1 MSFRLTRR
9 SFLNS
14 TATVAG
20 AGIVAPLLSLP
31 ALAAPAA
38 AAAVVGQAAPAFSG
52 TNVDGAAVSLADY
65 KGKLV
70 VLEWTNHGCPFVR
83 KHYDSGNMQAVQA
96 EATKA
101 GAVWLTIISSAP
113 GEQGHVSPAD
123 AKARAASEKWAAT
136 TTILDPTGTIG
147 RAFGAKTTPHMYI
160 IGTDGTLLYDG
171 AIDDKPTA
179 DKADIPGSKN
189 YVRAALADIAAGRPV
204 AVSSTRAYG
213 CSVKYA
219 KTTA

>member
-1 MSFRLTRR
+1 MSLRLTRR

-14 TATVAG
+14 TAAVAG
-20 AGIVAPLLSLP
+20 AGIAAPLLSLP

-38 AAAVVGQAAPAFSG
+38 AIVGQAAPAFTG
-52 TNVDGAAVSLADY
+52 TNVDGATVSLADY

-70 VLEWTNHGCPFVR
+70 ILEWTNHGCPFVR
-83 KHYDSGNMQAVQA
+83 KHYDSGNMQAIQSD
-96 EATKA
+96 ATKA
-101 GAVWLTIISSAP
+101 GAIWLTIISSAA

-123 AKARAASEKWAAT
+123 AKSRAASEKWAASS
-136 TTILDPTGTIG
+136 TILDPSGTIG
-147 RAFGAKTTPHMYI
+147 RAYGAKTTPHMFI
-160 IGTDGTLLYDG
+160 IGQDGTLLYDG

-179 DKADIPGSKN
+179 EKADIPGSKN

-204 AVSSTRAYG
+204 SVSSSRAYG

-219 KTTA
+219 KVAT

>member
-1 MSFRLTRR
+1 MSLRLTRR
-9 SFLNS
+9 TFLNS
-14 TATVAG
+14 TAALAG
-20 AGIVAPLLSLP
+20 AGIVAPVLTLP
-31 ALAAPAA
+31 AFAAPA
-38 AAAVVGQAAPAFSG
+38 VGQAAPALTG
-52 TNVDGAAVSLADY
+52 MNVDGKTVSLADY

-83 KHYDSGNMQAVQA
+83 KHYDSGNMQAIQA

-123 AKARAASEKWAAT
+123 AKARAASEKWAAS
-136 TTILDPTGTIG
+136 TTILDPTGAIG
-147 RAFGAKTTPHMYI
+147 RAYAAKTTPHMFI

-179 DKADIPGSKN
+179 DKADIPGSQN
-189 YVRAALADIAAGRPV
+189 YVRAALTEIAAGKPV
-204 AVSSTRAYG
+204 STASTRAYG
-213 CSVKYA
+213 CAVKYA
-219 KTTA
+219 KASA

>member
-1 MSFRLTRR
+1 MSPRLTRR
-9 SFLNS
+9 TFLNS
-14 TATVAG
+14 TAIAAG
-20 AGIVAPLLSLP
+20 AGLAAPLLSLP
-31 ALAAPAA
+31 ALASPAV
-38 AAAVVGQAAPAFSG
+38 AAVGKPAPTFTG
-52 TNVDGAAVSLADY
+52 TTVDGQTMSLADY

-96 EATKA
+96 EAVAA

-123 AKARAASEKWAAT
+123 AKARAASEKWAAS
-136 TTILDPTGTIG
+136 TTILDPSGTIG
-147 RAFGAKTTPHMYI
+147 RAYGAKTTPHMFI
-160 IGTDGTLLYDG
+160 IGADGALLYDG
-171 AIDDKPTA
+171 AIDDRPTA
-179 DKADIPGSKN
+179 DKADIAGSKN

-204 AVSSTRAYG
+204 AISSSRAYG

-219 KTTA
+219 KASA

>member
-1 MSFRLTRR
+1 MSLHLTRR

-14 TATVAG
+14 TAAVAG
-20 AGIVAPLLSLP
+20 VGIAAPVLSLP
-31 ALAAPAA
+31 AFAAPAA
-38 AAAVVGQAAPAFSG
+38 VTVGQAAPAFTG
-52 TNVDGAAVSLADY
+52 TNIDGAAVSLADF

-70 VLEWTNHGCPFVR
+70 ILEWTNHGCPFVR
-83 KHYDSGNMQAVQA
+83 KHYDSGNMQALQA

-101 GAVWLTIISSAP
+101 GAVWLNIISSAP

-123 AKARAASEKWAAT
+123 AKARAASEKWAAS
-136 TTILDPTGTIG
+136 TTILDPAGTIG
-147 RAFGAKTTPHMYI
+147 RAYAAKTTPHMFI

-189 YVRAALADIAAGRPV
+189 YVRAALADIAAGKPV
-204 AVSSTRAYG
+204 SVSSSRAYG

-219 KTTA
+219 KASA

>member
-1 MSFRLTRR
+1 MSLRLTRR

-14 TATVAG
+14 TAAVAG
-20 AGIVAPLLSLP
+20 VGIAAPVLSLP
-31 ALAAPAA
+31 AFAAPAA
-38 AAAVVGQAAPAFSG
+38 VTVGQAAPAFTG
-52 TNVDGAAVSLADY
+52 TNIDGAAVSLADY

-70 VLEWTNHGCPFVR
+70 ILEWTNHGCPFVR
-83 KHYDSGNMQAVQA
+83 KHYDSGNMQALQA

-101 GAVWLTIISSAP
+101 GAVWLNIISSAP

-123 AKARAASEKWAAT
+123 AKARAASEKWAAS
-136 TTILDPTGTIG
+136 TTILDPAGTIG
-147 RAFGAKTTPHMYI
+147 RAYAAKTTPHMFI

-189 YVRAALADIAAGRPV
+189 YVRAALADIAAGKPV
-204 AVSSTRAYG
+204 SVSSSRAYG

-219 KTTA
+219 KASA

>member
-1 MSFRLTRR
+1 MTLHLTRR
-9 SFLNS
+9 TFLNS
-14 TATVAG
+14 TVAAAG
-20 AGIVAPLLSLP
+20 AGVAAPLLSLP
-31 ALAAPAA
+31 ALAAPSAA
-38 AAAVVGQAAPAFSG
+38 IVGKAAPSFTG
-52 TNVDGAAVSLADY
+52 TNVDGRSVSLADY
-65 KGKLV
+65 RGKLV

-96 EATKA
+96 EATAA

-123 AKARAASEKWAAT
+123 AKERATTEKWAAST
-136 TTILDPTGTIG
+136 TLLDPSGTIG
-147 RAFGAKTTPHMYI
+147 RAYAAKTTPHMFI

-179 DKADIPGSKN
+179 DKADIAGAKN
-189 YVRAALADIAAGRPV
+189 YVRAALAEIAAGKPV
-204 AVSSTRAYG
+204 TVSSSRAYG

-219 KTTA
+219 KTAA